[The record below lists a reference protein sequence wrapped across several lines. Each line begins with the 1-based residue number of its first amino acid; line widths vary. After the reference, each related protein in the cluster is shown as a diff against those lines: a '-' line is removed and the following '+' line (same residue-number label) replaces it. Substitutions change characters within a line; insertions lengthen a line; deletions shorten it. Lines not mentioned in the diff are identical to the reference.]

1 MINNNKSYLN
11 QLLRDALYY
20 SISKIIPGLTGL
32 ISVILFF
39 RLIGA
44 EEYGKYSII
53 FSFTNLIATFSFGWL
68 NQSILRYRL
77 TYNSSVKILS
87 PILMGFIFG
96 IISVTLFVITTSI
109 FEFPIIF
116 SNKSVIFL
124 AISIGIFNIV
134 KSTFQSEELPN
145 KVILITSF
153 QSISMIICSIIL
165 IKLYNNDAKSLILG
179 ISFGYLIPILPYTKL
194 FTSNVITK
202 KNIKRIKPFFNYG
215 APLSL
220 WLGIS
225 LSLNFLD
232 RYFIEYYFGSSLM
245 GSYAGFSEFIIRIFS
260 IVIFPITLAVHP
272 ILMNKW
278 NKNKNIHDSL
288 MKLIQAS
295 LIQIM
300 IFIIMIIPL
309 SIFKDPFFYL
319 IQTMI
324 PELDNSMNKIM
335 IHIFIGGFL
344 WQIALVLHKPLE
356 IEERTLIMVVCI
368 ILSLLINL
376 IGNIYFLPKF
386 GILATGY
393 IMIVSAS
400 TYIISSILFS
410 KSFRKL
416 KKR

>member
-153 QSISMIICSIIL
+153 QSILMIICSIIL

-295 LIQIM
+295 LIQII
-300 IFIIMIIPL
+300 IFIIMLIPL
-309 SIFKDPFFYL
+309 SFFKDSFFYL

>member
-53 FSFTNLIATFSFGWL
+53 FSFTNLIAAFSFGWL

-96 IISVTLFVITTSI
+96 IILVTLFVITTSI

-153 QSISMIICSIIL
+153 QSILMIICSIIL

-295 LIQIM
+295 LIQII
-300 IFIIMIIPL
+300 IFIIMLIPL
-309 SIFKDPFFYL
+309 SFFKDSFFYL

>member
-53 FSFTNLIATFSFGWL
+53 FSFTNLISTFSFGWL

-153 QSISMIICSIIL
+153 QSILMIICSIIL

-232 RYFIEYYFGSSLM
+232 RYFIEYYFGTSLM

-295 LIQIM
+295 LIQII
-300 IFIIMIIPL
+300 IFIIMLIPL

-368 ILSLLINL
+368 IFSLLINL

-400 TYIISSILFS
+400 TYIMSSILFS

>member
-153 QSISMIICSIIL
+153 QSILMIICSIIL

-215 APLSL
+215 APLSI

-288 MKLIQAS
+288 LKLIQAS
-295 LIQIM
+295 LIQII
-300 IFIIMIIPL
+300 IFIIMLIPL
-309 SIFKDPFFYL
+309 SIFKDSFFYL

-393 IMIVSAS
+393 IMIVSAL

-410 KSFRKL
+410 KSFRQL
-416 KKR
+416 HKR

>member
-53 FSFTNLIATFSFGWL
+53 FSFTNLIAAFSFGWL

-153 QSISMIICSIIL
+153 QSILMIICSIIL

-288 MKLIQAS
+288 MKLFQAS
-295 LIQIM
+295 LIQII
-300 IFIIMIIPL
+300 IFIIMLIPL
-309 SIFKDPFFYL
+309 SFFKDSFFYL

-356 IEERTLIMVVCI
+356 IEEQTLIMVVCI

-376 IGNIYFLPKF
+376 IGNI
-386 GILATGY
+386 
-393 IMIVSAS
+393 
-400 TYIISSILFS
+400 
-410 KSFRKL
+410 
-416 KKR
+416 

>member
-153 QSISMIICSIIL
+153 QSILMIICSIIL
-165 IKLYNNDAKSLILG
+165 IKLYNNDAKSLIFG
-179 ISFGYLIPILPYTKL
+179 IAFGYLIPILPYTKL
-194 FTSNVITK
+194 FTSNVISK

-215 APLSL
+215 APLSI

-272 ILMNKW
+272 IRMNKW

-295 LIQIM
+295 LIQII
-300 IFIIMIIPL
+300 IFIIMLIPL
-309 SIFKDPFFYL
+309 SFFKDSFFYL

-356 IEERTLIMVVCI
+356 IEEQTLIMVVCI

>member
-1 MINNNKSYLN
+1 MINNNKSYLK

-53 FSFTNLIATFSFGWL
+53 FSFTNLIAAFSFGWL

-153 QSISMIICSIIL
+153 QSILMIICSIIL

-278 NKNKNIHDSL
+278 NKDKNIHDSL

-295 LIQIM
+295 LIQII
-300 IFIIMIIPL
+300 IFIIMLIPL
-309 SIFKDPFFYL
+309 SIFKDSFFYL

-368 ILSLLINL
+368 IFSLLINL

>member
-20 SISKIIPGLTGL
+20 SISKIIPGITGL
-32 ISVILFF
+32 ISVVLFF

-53 FSFTNLIATFSFGWL
+53 FSFTNLISAFSFGWL
-68 NQSILRYRL
+68 NQSILRYRS
-77 TYNSSVKILS
+77 TYISSVKILS
-87 PILMGFIFG
+87 PISMGYIFG
-96 IISVTLFVITTSI
+96 IISVSIIVIITSI
-109 FEFPIIF
+109 LQFPIIF
-116 SNKSVIFL
+116 SNKHIIFL
-124 AISIGIFNIV
+124 AFSIGIFNIV
-134 KSTFQSEELPN
+134 KSTFQSDELPN

-153 QSISMIICSIIL
+153 QSILMILCSIII
-165 IKLYNNDAKSLILG
+165 IKLYNNNAESLILG
-179 ISFGYLIPILPYTKL
+179 LSFGYLIPTLPYTRL

-202 KNIKRIKPFFNYG
+202 ENVKRIKSFFNYG
-215 APLSL
+215 APLSI

-232 RYFIEYYFGSSLM
+232 RYFIEYHFGSSLM

-260 IVIFPITLAVHP
+260 IVIFPITLAFHP

-278 NKNKNIHDSL
+278 NKNKNIYDSL
-288 MKLIQAS
+288 MKLFQAS
-295 LIQIM
+295 LIQII
-300 IFIIMIIPL
+300 IFIIMLIPL
-309 SIFKDPFFYL
+309 FIFKDSFFYL
-319 IQTMI
+319 IQAMI
-324 PELDNSMNKIM
+324 PELDNSMKKIM

-368 ILSLLINL
+368 IFSLLINL

-393 IMIVSAS
+393 IMIISAL

>member
-1 MINNNKSYLN
+1 MINNNKSYLK

-32 ISVILFF
+32 ISIIIFF

-96 IISVTLFVITTSI
+96 IISVILFVITTSI

-153 QSISMIICSIIL
+153 QSILMIICSIIL

-215 APLSL
+215 APLSI

-295 LIQIM
+295 LIQII
-300 IFIIMIIPL
+300 IFIIMLIPL
-309 SIFKDPFFYL
+309 SICKDSFFYL

>member
-53 FSFTNLIATFSFGWL
+53 FSFTNLIAAFSFGWL

-96 IISVTLFVITTSI
+96 IILVTLFVITTSI

-153 QSISMIICSIIL
+153 QSILMIICSIIL

-288 MKLIQAS
+288 MKLFQAS
-295 LIQIM
+295 LIQII
-300 IFIIMIIPL
+300 IFIIMLIPL
-309 SIFKDPFFYL
+309 SIFKDSFFYL

-393 IMIVSAS
+393 IMIVSAL

-410 KSFRKL
+410 KSFRQL
-416 KKR
+416 HKR

>member
-77 TYNSSVKILS
+77 TYNSSAKILS

-153 QSISMIICSIIL
+153 QSILMIICSIIL

-215 APLSL
+215 APLSI

-295 LIQIM
+295 LIQII
-300 IFIIMIIPL
+300 IFIIMLIPL